1 MGQSALVGCSQHH
14 TWRSARI
21 QRLLP
26 TRRTQAPTVARPQ
39 PGKAEFRHWGRKIVS
54 TRFGEFEERRGHDG
68 ADGVATRVLL
78 PGVAAA
84 VAVKASDRLDRTDF
98 QRFAKHIAWRN
109 RPALSVTAIVSEH
122 AAPSAELSRVSLRVV
137 QAAFGARR
145 QELPPT
151 AKKLMANSCPRED
164 TQRGKLHHRG
174 AHTRLRAARSLSIA
188 RNPAMPI

>member
-1 MGQSALVGCSQHH
+1 
-14 TWRSARI
+14 
-21 QRLLP
+21 
-26 TRRTQAPTVARPQ
+26 
-39 PGKAEFRHWGRKIVS
+39 
-54 TRFGEFEERRGHDG
+54 
-68 ADGVATRVLL
+68 
-78 PGVAAA
+78 
-84 VAVKASDRLDRTDF
+84 
-98 QRFAKHIAWRN
+98 
-109 RPALSVTAIVSEH
+109 
-122 AAPSAELSRVSLRVV
+122 VV